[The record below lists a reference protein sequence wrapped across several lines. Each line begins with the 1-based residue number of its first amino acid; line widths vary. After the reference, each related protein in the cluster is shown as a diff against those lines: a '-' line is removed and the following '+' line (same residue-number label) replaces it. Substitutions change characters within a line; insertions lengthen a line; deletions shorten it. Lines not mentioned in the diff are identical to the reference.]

1 MSDLPSGTVTFLYTD
16 IEGSTPMWDRN
27 PQAMQ
32 VSLERHNAILKRA
45 IEAHDGKIFKV
56 IGDAF
61 QAAFVAPVGAVKA
74 AVAAQRALAQEEWA
88 ESGPIRVRMGIH
100 AGPAEASEGDYISSS
115 HQTLNR
121 VARIMAA
128 GHGGQILISLTVEEL
143 IRSRLLEGVTL
154 KDLGEHYL
162 RGLAQP
168 ERVYQVVAP
177 DLQRDFPPLATR
189 TVEQHNLP
197 VEATPFVGREAE
209 IANLGALVQDPAC
222 RLVTVLGPGGMGKSR
237 LAVQVGHELVTSFPH
252 GVWFVPLAPLRA
264 AEHMPSTTATAL
276 KLPLSGQVRAEE
288 QLINYLQEKKI
299 LIILD
304 NYEHLLPEGVE
315 LPLALLQNAPGLKL
329 LVTSRERLGLQGE
342 WIFELQ
348 GLDFP
353 KNGMIEKI
361 ESYDAVNLFLQH
373 ARKVA
378 RFPFSEAEKGCVAQI
393 SQLVEG
399 MPLAIVLAASWTS
412 TLNCD
417 SILREV
423 RSNLHFLESGLRDV
437 PERHRSIQA
446 VFEQSWK
453 LLNREE
459 QSIFKR
465 LSIFRGGFDR
475 EAAEEIAVASLRV
488 LAALVDKSLLHR
500 EPNGRYQIH
509 ELLRQYASDKLEES
523 PEGADHVRNLHCAY
537 YSDYLYKR
545 YPDMVGGRQQEAV
558 QEIAEDLQ
566 NIRTAWQWAIE
577 NSKVKELH
585 KSAGS
590 LFYFCQVKCYY
601 QEGVEGAENAIR
613 SLESIPADD
622 VRDQTLVDLLTYLG
636 WLYIRLGKLD
646 QAREVLKRS
655 RQIYQKY
662 DPTMRMESITD
673 PASALGI
680 LEVILGNYSR
690 AAELGEESR
699 RVNES
704 RGDQW
709 NLMFSYYVLA
719 NATLAQGEYEK
730 ARQAAESAYAI
741 AEARNERW
749 FRAYILIDLGNVAR
763 AQGDYEQARQHYQES
778 YRLREEFHD
787 SEGMAVALNHL
798 GEIAILQED
807 YALAEEFYQRSIA
820 AYQGIGDRGGL
831 ATALNGLGR
840 AARCLGKVEAA
851 RRHYHEA
858 LQIAAQIQFLPLMI
872 SVLINISILF
882 LEARQNQR
890 AAEVLVMVL
899 DHPAIEQMDKER
911 VWKILADYEDQI
923 PLQALRDAR
932 AGRPREEFDA
942 MVEALE
948 GELLAT

>member
-1 MSDLPSGTVTFLYTD
+1 
-16 IEGSTPMWDRN
+16 
-27 PQAMQ
+27 
-32 VSLERHNAILKRA
+32 
-45 IEAHDGKIFKV
+45 
-56 IGDAF
+56 
-61 QAAFVAPVGAVKA
+61 
-74 AVAAQRALAQEEWA
+74 
-88 ESGPIRVRMGIH
+88 
-100 AGPAEASEGDYISSS
+100 
-115 HQTLNR
+115 
-121 VARIMAA
+121 
-128 GHGGQILISLTVEEL
+128 
-143 IRSRLLEGVTL
+143 
-154 KDLGEHYL
+154 
-162 RGLAQP
+162 
-168 ERVYQVVAP
+168 
-177 DLQRDFPPLATR
+177 
-189 TVEQHNLP
+189 
-197 VEATPFVGREAE
+197 
-209 IANLGALVQDPAC
+209 
-222 RLVTVLGPGGMGKSR
+222 
-237 LAVQVGHELVTSFPH
+237 
-252 GVWFVPLAPLRA
+252 
-264 AEHMPSTTATAL
+264 
-276 KLPLSGQVRAEE
+276 
-288 QLINYLQEKKI
+288 
-299 LIILD
+299 
-304 NYEHLLPEGVE
+304 
-315 LPLALLQNAPGLKL
+315 
-329 LVTSRERLGLQGE
+329 
-342 WIFELQ
+342 
-348 GLDFP
+348 
-353 KNGMIEKI
+353 
-361 ESYDAVNLFLQH
+361 
-373 ARKVA
+373 
-378 RFPFSEAEKGCVAQI
+378 
-393 SQLVEG
+393 
-399 MPLAIVLAASWTS
+399 
-412 TLNCD
+412 
-417 SILREV
+417 
-423 RSNLHFLESGLRDV
+423 
-437 PERHRSIQA
+437 